1 LEKIEMNELKLVNA
15 CREGDNAARKK
26 LYEFYAQQM
35 MGICFRYTGDAE
47 ISRDLLH
54 DGFIK
59 VFEAVRSFQYRGEG
73 SLKAWM
79 CRIFANTALEYLRKN
94 SLKKEVTTPDDW
106 SEVEIIDDEKEI
118 DLIPNN
124 VLMNFISDLPIGYRT
139 IFNLYTF
146 EELSHKE
153 IGETLGINE
162 SSSRSQLSRAKNI
175 LTKKIREYIKLNES

>member
-1 LEKIEMNELKLVNA
+1 MNELKLVNA

-26 LYEFYAQQM
+26 LYELYAHQM
-35 MGICFRYTGDAE
+35 MGICFRYTGDTE
-47 ISRDLLH
+47 TSQDLLH

-59 VFEAVRSFQYRGEG
+59 IFEAVRSFQYRGEG

-79 CRIFANTALEYLRKN
+79 SRIFTNTALEYLRKN
-94 SLKKEVTTPDDW
+94 NMKKEIVMPDDW
-106 SEVEIIDDEKEI
+106 NEIDITDDEKEI
-118 DLIPNN
+118 DLVPNN
-124 VLMNFISDLPIGYRT
+124 ILMNFISDLPVGYRT

-162 SSSRSQLSRAKNI
+162 GSSRSQLSRAKTI
-175 LTKKIREYIKLNES
+175 LTKKIREYIKLNE